1 LLSIPIPTKET
12 TMSMSRRLALTALA
26 GSAISPFA
34 WAQTFPSKPIKVIVP
49 FPAGGGGDNLAR
61 LVMTR
66 VGNEL
71 GQPIVFE
78 NLAGAGG
85 NVGSM
90 AATRAA
96 ADGYTLLYGTNGTHG
111 INQTLYKKPGFDAL
125 KDFEPVSRLTS
136 IAALVVIRPGLPV
149 NSMAELIKMLKG
161 APGKY
166 TFASAGNG
174 TTSHLSGEIL
184 KAQAGLAV
192 VHIPY
197 RGGAAAITDVM
208 GGQVDFMIDVMPNTA
223 PQVRGGKLKG
233 LAVSTASRVGS
244 FPDIPTIAES
254 GLPGFNVSAW
264 DAIFAPAGTPKAVVD
279 QINAAIQKAL
289 ADPELR
295 SQLASRGA
303 DVVGGSPQD
312 LKDHV
317 AREIERWGAA
327 VKRSGASVD

>member
-1 LLSIPIPTKET
+1 MTL
-12 TMSMSRRLALTALA
+12 SRRLVLASLA
-26 GSAISPFA
+26 GSAISPMA
-34 WAQTFPSKPIKVIVP
+34 WAQAFPSKPIKVVVP
-49 FPAGGGGDNLAR
+49 FPAGGGGDILAR

-66 VGNEL
+66 VGAEL

-85 NVGSM
+85 NVGSV
-90 AATRAA
+90 AVTRAA

-111 INQTLYKKPGFDAL
+111 INQTLYTNPGFDAL
-125 KDFEPVSRLTS
+125 KDFEPVGRLTS

-149 NSMAELIKMLKG
+149 NSMAELIQLLKK

-197 RGGAAAITDVM
+197 RGGAAAITDVI

-233 LAVSTASRVGS
+233 LAVSTASRVAS

-264 DAIFAPAGTPKAVVD
+264 DAIFAPAGTPKPVVD

-289 ADPELR
+289 ADPDLR
-295 SQLASRGA
+295 SQLAARGA

-327 VKRSGASVD
+327 VKRSGATVG